1 MTRPQD
7 LHLLGA
13 LEEQSRQLSAVIARL
28 EIARRDLIPGPAG
41 FWKGN
46 ARRMF
51 DSGMDGI
58 RTTADA
64 GLAALRAAASF
75 TNSAISQVISR
86 V

>member
-13 LEEQSRQLSAVIARL
+13 LEEQSRQLSAAIARL
-28 EIARRDLIPGPAG
+28 EVARRDLIPGPAG

-58 RTTADA
+58 RATADA
-64 GLAALRAAASF
+64 GIAALRAALAF
-75 TNSAISQVISR
+75 TNSAVNQVTSR